1 MATEGQEHPIGVYL
15 KIWILLFVLSVFS
28 YMVDFYQLQG
38 LLRWSLILLFMFL
51 KAGFIMAIFM
61 HMVWER
67 MALVVAL
74 LSPMIAVLVFIAIM
88 GYESEYTQS
97 SRDVFFDDGKPDKVW
112 AVPHSAH
119 EADHKGDAHSA
130 GEAH

>member
-38 LLRWSLILLFMFL
+38 LLRWSLILIFMFL

-88 GYESEYTQS
+88 GYESEYTQT

-112 AVPHSAH
+112 AVPHGAH

>member
-1 MATEGQEHPIGVYL
+1 MAKEGQEHPINVYIYVWL
-15 KIWILLFVLSVFS
+15 LLFVFSMGS
-28 YMVDFYQLQG
+28 YMVDYMQFQG
-38 LLRWSLILLFMFL
+38 LIRWTLILLFMFL

-74 LSPMIAVLVFIAIM
+74 LTPMIAILVFIGIM
-88 GYESEYTQS
+88 GYESSYTQT

-112 AVPHSAH
+112 AVPHGAH
-119 EADHKGDAHSA
+119 QPDGHEENHNGEDH
-130 GEAH
+130 